1 MMAALAP
8 PFMLTDFAMQAGES
22 RPGVWS
28 ETPLW
33 QCERS
38 GVWVVESHALVK
50 EVLADPAQYSS
61 KTTLS
66 LLQPDFP
73 AAEVEAIYRNGG
85 VLWTRTLQT
94 NDPPAHRRFRA
105 LVERVFTASRVE
117 AMVPGIEAI
126 VAGLLDTWAE
136 GEVVDVSET
145 LSVPLP
151 LRVIAAQLAVAEG
164 ELEALKRWSDSAIS
178 AIGLG
183 ATREEHLVAAQCG
196 VEFQQFMLERLR
208 APAELPAGTLVALVA
223 AAGVEEGF
231 TEAEQLSLLH
241 QLMIA
246 GHETTTSTLSSA
258 LYCLATEPT
267 LLERVYAEPT
277 GVRRLVEDTLR
288 LHAPVQGLFR
298 VTTGA
303 VSLGGY
309 ELPSRAVLALRL
321 ASANRDPARFGDNQL
336 LSPMT
341 SSAAHLSF
349 GLGLHHCI
357 GATLARRELQVAL
370 SAVVARFA
378 RLELAVSPGSLEYTR
393 SLMTRSLLGLP
404 LSGTYRAP

>member
-1 MMAALAP
+1 MAASAP
-8 PFMLTDFAMQAGES
+8 PFTLTDFATQAGES
-22 RPGVWS
+22 RAGVWS
-28 ETPLW
+28 EAPLW
-33 QCERS
+33 QCERT

-50 EVLADPAQYSS
+50 EVLADPMHYSS

-73 AAEVEAIYRNGG
+73 AVEVEAIYRSGG

-105 LVERVFTASRVE
+105 LVERVFTPSRVE

-126 VAGLLDTWAE
+126 MADLLASWQQGEVFDVAAGLC
-136 GEVVDVSET
+136 
-145 LSVPLP
+145 VPLP
-151 LRVIAAQLAVAEG
+151 LRVIAGQLAVADS
-164 ELEALKRWSDSAIS
+164 ELAALKRWSDSAIG

-183 ATREEHLVAAQCG
+183 ATREEHLVAAHCG
-196 VEFQQFMLERLR
+196 VEFQQFMLQRLR
-208 APAELPAGTLVALVA
+208 APAGLPPGTLVALVA
-223 AAGVEEGF
+223 EAGVEEGF
-231 TEAEQLSLLH
+231 TEVEQLSLLH

-267 LLERVYAEPT
+267 LLERVVAEPT

-298 VTTGA
+298 MTTGP
-303 VSLGGY
+303 VTLGGHD
-309 ELPSRAVLALRL
+309 LPSRAVLALRL

-336 LSPMT
+336 LSSTT

-378 RLELAVSPGSLEYTR
+378 RLELAVPREALEYTR
-393 SLMTRSLLGLP
+393 SLMTRSLLRLP
-404 LSGTYRAP
+404 LAGTYRAP

>member
-1 MMAALAP
+1 MTASAAGFSLA
-8 PFMLTDFAMQAGES
+8 DFAGQAGES
-22 RPGVWS
+22 RSGVWS

-33 QCERS
+33 QCHRT
-38 GVWVVESHALVK
+38 GVWVAESHALVK
-50 EVLADPAQYSS
+50 EVLADPVHYSS

-73 AAEVEAIYRNGG
+73 AAEVESIYRLGG

-105 LVERVFTASRVE
+105 LVERVFTPSRVE

-126 VAGLLDTWAE
+126 MADLLATWHE
-136 GEVVDVSET
+136 GEVVDVAEA

-151 LRVIAAQLAVAEG
+151 LRVIAAQLAVADA
-164 ELEALKRWSDSAIS
+164 ELPALKRWSDSAIS

-183 ATREEHLVAAQCG
+183 ATREEHLAAAHCG
-196 VEFQQFMLERLR
+196 VEFQQFMLKRLR
-208 APAELPAGTLVALVA
+208 APAELPSGTLVALVA

-267 LLERVYAEPT
+267 LLEQVHAEPT
-277 GVRRLVEDTLR
+277 GVRRFIEDTLR

-298 VTTGA
+298 VTTGP
-303 VSLGGY
+303 VTLGGHS
-309 ELPSRAVLALRL
+309 LPSRAVIALRL
-321 ASANRDPARFGDNQL
+321 ASANRDPSRFSTNEL
-336 LSPMT
+336 LSPTT

-370 SAVVARFA
+370 SAVVARFSC
-378 RLELAVSPGSLEYTR
+378 LELAVPTGALEYTR
-393 SLMTRSLLGLP
+393 SLMTRSLLRLP

>member
-1 MMAALAP
+1 MTVPAAPAFALAE
-8 PFMLTDFAMQAGES
+8 FADQAGES

-28 ETPLW
+28 EAPLW
-33 QCERS
+33 QCART

-50 EVLADPAQYSS
+50 EVLADPAHYSS

-73 AAEVEAIYRNGG
+73 AAEVEAIYRSGG

-105 LVERVFTASRVE
+105 LVERVFTPSRVE
-117 AMVPGIEAI
+117 AMVPGMEAI
-126 VAGLLDTWAE
+126 VADLLAAWRQ
-136 GEVVDVSET
+136 GEMFDVAAG

-151 LRVIAAQLAVAEG
+151 LRVIAAQLAVADD
-164 ELEALKRWSDSAIS
+164 ELAALKRWSDSAIS

-183 ATREEHLVAAQCG
+183 ATRDEHLAAAHGG
-196 VEFQQFMLERLR
+196 VEFQRFMLQRLR
-208 APAELPAGTLVALVA
+208 EPAELTPGTLVSLVA
-223 AAGVEEGF
+223 AAAAEEGF

-258 LYCLATEPT
+258 LYCLATESS
-267 LLERVYAEPT
+267 LLERVHAEPT

-298 VTTGA
+298 VTTGP
-303 VSLGGY
+303 VRLGGHD
-309 ELPSRAVLALRL
+309 LPSRAVLALRL
-321 ASANRDPARFGDNQL
+321 ASANRDPTRFGDNQL
-336 LSPMT
+336 LSPAT

-378 RLELAVSPGSLEYTR
+378 RLELAVPNEALEYTR
-393 SLMTRSLLGLP
+393 SLMTRSLLRLP

>member
-1 MMAALAP
+1 
-8 PFMLTDFAMQAGES
+8 
-22 RPGVWS
+22 
-28 ETPLW
+28 
-33 QCERS
+33 
-38 GVWVVESHALVK
+38 VK
-50 EVLADPAQYSS
+50 EVLADPVHYSS

-73 AAEVEAIYRNGG
+73 AAEVESIYRLGG

-94 NDPPAHRRFRA
+94 NDLPAHRRFRA
-105 LVERVFTASRVE
+105 LVERVFTPSRVE

-126 VAGLLDTWAE
+126 MADLLATWHE
-136 GEVVDVSET
+136 GEVVDVAEA

-151 LRVIAAQLAVAEG
+151 LRVIAAQLAVADA
-164 ELEALKRWSDSAIS
+164 ELPALKRWSDSAIS

-183 ATREEHLVAAQCG
+183 ATREEHLAAAHCG
-196 VEFQQFMLERLR
+196 VEFQQFMLKRLR
-208 APAELPAGTLVALVA
+208 APAELPSGTLVALVA

-267 LLERVYAEPT
+267 LLEQVHAEPT
-277 GVRRLVEDTLR
+277 GVRRFIEDTLR

-298 VTTGA
+298 VTTGP
-303 VSLGGY
+303 VTLGGHS
-309 ELPSRAVLALRL
+309 LPSRAVIALRL
-321 ASANRDPARFGDNQL
+321 ASANRDPSRFSTNEL
-336 LSPMT
+336 LSPTT

-370 SAVVARFA
+370 SAVVARFSC
-378 RLELAVSPGSLEYTR
+378 LELAVPTGALEYTR
-393 SLMTRSLLGLP
+393 SLMTRSLLRLP

>member
-1 MMAALAP
+1 MAASAP
-8 PFMLTDFAMQAGES
+8 PFTLTDFATQAGES
-22 RPGVWS
+22 RAGVWS
-28 ETPLW
+28 EAPLW
-33 QCERS
+33 QCERT

-50 EVLADPAQYSS
+50 EVLADPTRYSS

-73 AAEVEAIYRNGG
+73 AVEVEAIYRSGG

-105 LVERVFTASRVE
+105 LVERVFTPSRVE

-126 VAGLLDTWAE
+126 MADLLASWQQGEVFDVAAGLC
-136 GEVVDVSET
+136 
-145 LSVPLP
+145 VPLP
-151 LRVIAAQLAVAEG
+151 LRVIAGQLAVADS
-164 ELEALKRWSDSAIS
+164 ELAALKRWSDSAIG

-183 ATREEHLVAAQCG
+183 ATREEHLVAAHCG
-196 VEFQQFMLERLR
+196 VEFQQFMLQRLR
-208 APAELPAGTLVALVA
+208 APAGLPPGTLVALVA
-223 AAGVEEGF
+223 EAGVEEGF
-231 TEAEQLSLLH
+231 TEVEQLSLLH

-267 LLERVYAEPT
+267 LLERVAAEPT

-298 VTTGA
+298 MTTGP
-303 VSLGGY
+303 VTLGGHD
-309 ELPSRAVLALRL
+309 LPSRAVLALRL

-336 LSPMT
+336 LSSTT

-378 RLELAVSPGSLEYTR
+378 RLELAVPREALEYTR
-393 SLMTRSLLGLP
+393 SLMTRSLLRLP
-404 LSGTYRAP
+404 LAGTYRAP

>member
-1 MMAALAP
+1 MAASAP
-8 PFMLTDFAMQAGES
+8 PFTLTDFATQAGES
-22 RPGVWS
+22 RAGVWS
-28 ETPLW
+28 EAPLW
-33 QCERS
+33 QCERT

-50 EVLADPAQYSS
+50 KVLADPTHYSS

-73 AAEVEAIYRNGG
+73 AVEVEAIYRSGG

-105 LVERVFTASRVE
+105 LVERVFTPSRVE

-126 VAGLLDTWAE
+126 MADLLASWQQGEVFDVAAGLC
-136 GEVVDVSET
+136 
-145 LSVPLP
+145 VPLP
-151 LRVIAAQLAVAEG
+151 LRVIAGQLAVADS
-164 ELEALKRWSDSAIS
+164 ELAALKRWSDSAIG

-183 ATREEHLVAAQCG
+183 ATREEHLVAAHCG
-196 VEFQQFMLERLR
+196 VEFQQFMLQRLR
-208 APAELPAGTLVALVA
+208 APAGLPPGTLVALVA
-223 AAGVEEGF
+223 EAGVEEGF
-231 TEAEQLSLLH
+231 TEVEQLSLLH

-267 LLERVYAEPT
+267 LLERVVAEPT

-298 VTTGA
+298 MTTGP
-303 VSLGGY
+303 VTLGGHD
-309 ELPSRAVLALRL
+309 LASRAVLALRL

-336 LSPMT
+336 LSSTT

-378 RLELAVSPGSLEYTR
+378 RLELAVPREALEYTR
-393 SLMTRSLLGLP
+393 SLMTRSLLRLP
-404 LSGTYRAP
+404 LAGTYRAP

>member
-1 MMAALAP
+1 MAASAP
-8 PFMLTDFAMQAGES
+8 PFTLTDFATQAGES
-22 RPGVWS
+22 RAGVWS
-28 ETPLW
+28 EAPLW
-33 QCERS
+33 QCERT

-50 EVLADPAQYSS
+50 EVLADPTHYSS

-73 AAEVEAIYRNGG
+73 AVEVEAIYRSGG

-105 LVERVFTASRVE
+105 LVERVFTPSRVE

-126 VAGLLDTWAE
+126 MADLLASWQQGEVFDVAAGLC
-136 GEVVDVSET
+136 
-145 LSVPLP
+145 VPLP
-151 LRVIAAQLAVAEG
+151 LRVIAGQLAVADS
-164 ELEALKRWSDSAIS
+164 ELAALKRWSDSAIG

-183 ATREEHLVAAQCG
+183 ATREEHLVAAHCG
-196 VEFQQFMLERLR
+196 VEFQQFMLQRLR
-208 APAELPAGTLVALVA
+208 APAGLPPGTLVALVA
-223 AAGVEEGF
+223 EAGVEEGF
-231 TEAEQLSLLH
+231 TEVEQLSLLH

-267 LLERVYAEPT
+267 LLERVVAEPT

-298 VTTGA
+298 MTTGP
-303 VSLGGY
+303 VTLGGHD
-309 ELPSRAVLALRL
+309 LPSRAVLALRL

-336 LSPMT
+336 LSSTT

-378 RLELAVSPGSLEYTR
+378 RLELAVPREALEYTR
-393 SLMTRSLLGLP
+393 SLMTRSLLRLP

>member
-1 MMAALAP
+1 MATTAFALA
-8 PFMLTDFAMQAGES
+8 DFADQAGES
-22 RPGVWS
+22 RPAVWS
-28 ETPLW
+28 EAPLW
-33 QCERS
+33 QCERT
-38 GVWVVESHALVK
+38 GIWVVESHGLVK
-50 EVLADPAQYSS
+50 EVLADPTLYSS

-73 AAEVEAIYRNGG
+73 AAEVEAIYRSGG

-94 NDPPAHRRFRA
+94 NDPPSHRRFRA
-105 LVERVFTASRVE
+105 LVERVFTASRVD

-126 VAGLLDTWAE
+126 VADLLAAWPE
-136 GEVVDVSET
+136 GEVVDVAEA

-151 LRVIAAQLAVAEG
+151 LRVIAGQLAVAPS

-183 ATREEHLVAAQCG
+183 ATREEHLVAAHCG
-196 VEFQQFMLERLR
+196 VEFQQFMLQRLR
-208 APAELPAGTLVALVA
+208 APAELPPGTLVALVA
-223 AAGVEEGF
+223 AAGAEEGF
-231 TEAEQLSLLH
+231 SEAEQLSLLH

-258 LYCLATEPT
+258 LYCLATVPT
-267 LLERVYAEPT
+267 LLERVSAEST

-298 VTTGA
+298 VTTGP
-303 VSLGGY
+303 VTLGGHD
-309 ELPSRAVLALRL
+309 LPSRAVLALRL
-321 ASANRDPARFGDNQL
+321 ASANRDPARFADNQL
-336 LSPMT
+336 LSPTT

-370 SAVVARFA
+370 TAVVARFA
-378 RLELAVSPGSLEYTR
+378 RLKLAVPTESLEYTR
-393 SLMTRSLLGLP
+393 SLMTRSLLRLP
-404 LSGTYRAP
+404 LSGTYHAP

>member
-1 MMAALAP
+1 MATTATAFALA
-8 PFMLTDFAMQAGES
+8 DFADQAGES
-22 RPGVWS
+22 RPAVWS
-28 ETPLW
+28 DAPLW
-33 QCERS
+33 QCGRT
-38 GVWVVESHALVK
+38 GVWVVESHGLVK
-50 EVLADPAQYSS
+50 EVLADHTLYSS

-66 LLQPDFP
+66 LLQSDFP
-73 AAEVEAIYRNGG
+73 AAEVEAIYRSGG

-94 NDPPAHRRFRA
+94 NDPPSHRRFRA

-126 VAGLLDTWAE
+126 VADLLAAWPE
-136 GEVVDVSET
+136 GEVVDVAEA

-151 LRVIAAQLAVAEG
+151 LRVIAGQLAVAESDLG
-164 ELEALKRWSDSAIS
+164 ALKRWSDSAIS

-183 ATREEHLVAAQCG
+183 ATREEHLGAAHCG
-196 VEFQQFMLERLR
+196 VEFQQFMLQRLR
-208 APAELPAGTLVALVA
+208 APAELPPGTLVALVA

-231 TEAEQLSLLH
+231 SEAEQLSLLH

-258 LYCLATEPT
+258 LYCLATVPT
-267 LLERVYAEPT
+267 LLERVSAEPT

-298 VTTGA
+298 VTTGP
-303 VSLGGY
+303 VTLGGHD
-309 ELPSRAVLALRL
+309 LPSRAVLALRL
-321 ASANRDPARFGDNQL
+321 ASANRDPARFADNQL
-336 LSPMT
+336 LSPAT

-378 RLELAVSPGSLEYTR
+378 RLKLALPTESLEYTR
-393 SLMTRSLLGLP
+393 SLMTRSLLRLP

>member
-1 MMAALAP
+1 MMAAAAP
-8 PFMLTDFAMQAGES
+8 GFTLTDFATQAGES
-22 RPGVWS
+22 RPFVWN
-28 ETPLW
+28 EAPLW
-33 QCERS
+33 QCERT

-73 AAEVEAIYRNGG
+73 AAEVEAIYRSGG

-105 LVERVFTASRVE
+105 LVERVFTSSRVE

-126 VAGLLDTWAE
+126 VGDLLGTWPE
-136 GEVVDVSET
+136 GEVVDVAET

-151 LRVIAAQLAVAEG
+151 LRVIAAQLAVAG
-164 ELEALKRWSDSAIS
+164 DELEALKRWSDSAIS

-183 ATREEHLVAAQCG
+183 ATREEHLVAAHCG
-196 VEFQQFMLERLR
+196 VEFQQFMLKRLR
-208 APAELPAGTLVALVA
+208 APAELPDGTLVALVA
-223 AAGVEEGF
+223 TAGVNEGF

-277 GVRRLVEDTLR
+277 GVRRMVEDTLR

-298 VTTGA
+298 VTT
-303 VSLGGY
+303 VPVTLGGHD
-309 ELPSRAVLALRL
+309 LPSRAVLALRL
-321 ASANRDPARFGDNQL
+321 ASANRDPARFGGNQL
-336 LSPMT
+336 LSPTT

-370 SAVVARFA
+370 SAVVTRFA
-378 RLELAVSPGSLEYTR
+378 RLELAVAPEALEYTR
-393 SLMTRSLLGLP
+393 SLMTRSLLRLP

>member
-1 MMAALAP
+1 MAASAP
-8 PFMLTDFAMQAGES
+8 PFTLADFATQAGES
-22 RPGVWS
+22 RSGVWR
-28 ETPLW
+28 EAPLW
-33 QCERS
+33 QCERT

-50 EVLADPAQYSS
+50 EVLAEPRHYSS

-85 VLWTRTLQT
+85 GLWTRTLQT

-126 VAGLLDTWAE
+126 VADLLAAWLE
-136 GEVVDVSET
+136 GDVVDVAAA

-151 LRVIAAQLAVAEG
+151 LRVIAAQLAVAG
-164 ELEALKRWSDSAIS
+164 SELEALKRWSDSAIG

-183 ATREEHLVAAQCG
+183 ATREEHLVAAHCG
-196 VEFQQFMLERLR
+196 VEFQQFMLQRLR
-208 APAELPAGTLVALVA
+208 APAELPPGTLVALVA
-223 AAGVEEGF
+223 EAGVEEGF

-258 LYCLATEPT
+258 LYCLATVPT
-267 LLERVYAEPT
+267 LLERVSAEPK

-298 VTTGA
+298 VTTGP
-303 VSLGGY
+303 VTLGDHD
-309 ELPSRAVLALRL
+309 LPSRAVLALRL
-321 ASANRDPARFGDNQL
+321 ASANRDPARFADNQL
-336 LSPMT
+336 LSPTT

-370 SAVVARFA
+370 TAVVARFA
-378 RLELAVSPGSLEYTR
+378 RLKLAVPTESLEYTR
-393 SLMTRSLLGLP
+393 SLMTRSLLRLP
-404 LSGTYRAP
+404 LSGTYHAP

>member
-1 MMAALAP
+1 MATAAPVFALA
-8 PFMLTDFAMQAGES
+8 DFADRAGES

-28 ETPLW
+28 DAPLW
-33 QCERS
+33 QCGRT
-38 GVWVVESHALVK
+38 GVWVVESHGLVK
-50 EVLADPAQYSS
+50 EVLAAPAHYSS

-73 AAEVEAIYRNGG
+73 AAEVEAIYRSGG

-94 NDPPAHRRFRA
+94 NDPPAHRRFRS

-126 VAGLLDTWAE
+126 VAALLAAWRE
-136 GEVVDVSET
+136 GAVVDVAEA

-164 ELEALKRWSDSAIS
+164 ELAALKRWSDSAIS

-183 ATREEHLVAAQCG
+183 ATREEHLAAAHCG
-196 VEFQQFMLERLR
+196 VEFQQFMLQRLR
-208 APAELPAGTLVALVA
+208 APAELPSGTLVALVA
-223 AAGVEEGF
+223 AAGVEEEF

-258 LYCLATEPT
+258 LYCLATESS
-267 LLERVYAEPT
+267 LLERVHAEPT

-298 VTTGA
+298 VTTGP
-303 VSLGGY
+303 VTLGGQV
-309 ELPSRAVLALRL
+309 LPSRAVLALRL
-321 ASANRDPARFGDNQL
+321 ASANRDAARFADNQL
-336 LSPMT
+336 LSSTT

-357 GATLARRELQVAL
+357 GATLAKRELQVAL
-370 SAVVARFA
+370 SAVVARFT
-378 RLELAVSPGSLEYTR
+378 RLELAVPAESLEYTR
-393 SLMTRSLLGLP
+393 SLMTRSLLRLP
-404 LSGTYRAP
+404 LAGTYRAP

>member
-1 MMAALAP
+1 MTASAAGFSLA
-8 PFMLTDFAMQAGES
+8 DFAGQAGES
-22 RPGVWS
+22 RSGVWS

-33 QCERS
+33 QCDRT
-38 GVWVVESHALVK
+38 GVWVAESHALVK
-50 EVLADPAQYSS
+50 EVLADPVHYSS

-73 AAEVEAIYRNGG
+73 AAEVESIYRLGG

-105 LVERVFTASRVE
+105 LVERVFTPSRVE

-126 VAGLLDTWAE
+126 MADLLATWHE
-136 GEVVDVSET
+136 GEVVDVAEA

-151 LRVIAAQLAVAEG
+151 LRVIAAQLAVAAA
-164 ELEALKRWSDSAIS
+164 ELPALKRWSDSAIS

-183 ATREEHLVAAQCG
+183 ATREEHLAAAHCG
-196 VEFQQFMLERLR
+196 VEFQQFMLKRLR
-208 APAELPAGTLVALVA
+208 APAELPSGTLVALVA

-267 LLERVYAEPT
+267 LLEQVHAEPT
-277 GVRRLVEDTLR
+277 GVRRFIEDTLR

-298 VTTGA
+298 VTTGP
-303 VSLGGY
+303 VTLGGRS
-309 ELPSRAVLALRL
+309 LPSRAVIALRL
-321 ASANRDPARFGDNQL
+321 ASANRDPSRFNTNEL
-336 LSPMT
+336 LSPTT

-370 SAVVARFA
+370 SAVVARFSC
-378 RLELAVSPGSLEYTR
+378 LELAVPTGALEYTR
-393 SLMTRSLLGLP
+393 SLMTRSLLRLP

>member
-1 MMAALAP
+1 MMAAAAL
-8 PFMLTDFAMQAGES
+8 PFTLTDFATQAGGS

-33 QCERS
+33 QCERT

-50 EVLADPAQYSS
+50 EVLADPTQYSS

-73 AAEVEAIYRNGG
+73 AGEVEAIYRNGG

-105 LVERVFTASRVE
+105 LVERVFTANRVE

-126 VAGLLDTWAE
+126 VADLLDTWAE
-136 GEVVDVSET
+136 GEVVDVSEA

-151 LRVIAAQLAVAEG
+151 LRVIAAQLAVEEG
-164 ELEALKRWSDSAIS
+164 ELDALKRWSDSAIS

-183 ATREEHLVAAQCG
+183 ATREEHLVAAHCG
-196 VEFQQFMLERLR
+196 VEFQRFMLERLR
-208 APAELPAGTLVALVA
+208 APAKLPEGTLVALVA

-231 TEAEQLSLLH
+231 AEAEQLSLLH

-298 VTTGA
+298 VTTGP

-336 LSPMT
+336 LSPTT

-370 SAVVARFA
+370 SAVVTRFS
-378 RLELAVSPGSLEYTR
+378 RLALAVAPEALEYTR
-393 SLMTRSLLGLP
+393 SLMTRSLLRLP

>member
-1 MMAALAP
+1 MATTAFALA
-8 PFMLTDFAMQAGES
+8 DFADQAGES
-22 RPGVWS
+22 RPAVWS
-28 ETPLW
+28 EAPLW
-33 QCERS
+33 QCERT
-38 GVWVVESHALVK
+38 GIWVVESHGLVK
-50 EVLADPAQYSS
+50 EVLADPTLYSS

-73 AAEVEAIYRNGG
+73 AAEVEAIYRSGG

-94 NDPPAHRRFRA
+94 NDPPSHRRFRG

-126 VAGLLDTWAE
+126 VADLLAAWPE
-136 GEVVDVSET
+136 GEVVDVAEA

-151 LRVIAAQLAVAEG
+151 LRVIAGQLAVAPS

-183 ATREEHLVAAQCG
+183 ATREEHLVAAHCG
-196 VEFQQFMLERLR
+196 VEFQQFMLQRLR
-208 APAELPAGTLVALVA
+208 APAELPPGTLVALVA
-223 AAGVEEGF
+223 AAGAEEGF
-231 TEAEQLSLLH
+231 SEAEQLSLLH

-258 LYCLATEPT
+258 LYCLATVPT
-267 LLERVYAEPT
+267 LLERVSAEST

-298 VTTGA
+298 VTTGP
-303 VSLGGY
+303 VTLGGHD
-309 ELPSRAVLALRL
+309 LPSRAVLALRL
-321 ASANRDPARFGDNQL
+321 ASANRDPARFADNQL
-336 LSPMT
+336 LSPTT

-370 SAVVARFA
+370 TAVVARFA
-378 RLELAVSPGSLEYTR
+378 RLKLAVPTESLEYTR
-393 SLMTRSLLGLP
+393 SLMTRSLLRLP
-404 LSGTYRAP
+404 LSGTYHAP

>member
-1 MMAALAP
+1 MATTATAFALA
-8 PFMLTDFAMQAGES
+8 DFADQAGES
-22 RPGVWS
+22 RPAVWS
-28 ETPLW
+28 DAPLW
-33 QCERS
+33 QCGRT
-38 GVWVVESHALVK
+38 GVWVVESHGLVK
-50 EVLADPAQYSS
+50 EVLADHTLYSS

-73 AAEVEAIYRNGG
+73 AAEVEAIYRSGG

-94 NDPPAHRRFRA
+94 NDPPSHRRFRA

-126 VAGLLDTWAE
+126 VADLLAAWPE
-136 GEVVDVSET
+136 GEVVDVAEA

-151 LRVIAAQLAVAEG
+151 LRVIAGQLAVAESDLG
-164 ELEALKRWSDSAIS
+164 ALKRWSDSAIS

-183 ATREEHLVAAQCG
+183 ATRLEHLVAAHCG
-196 VEFQQFMLERLR
+196 VEFQQFMLQRLR
-208 APAELPAGTLVALVA
+208 APAELPPGTLVALVA

-231 TEAEQLSLLH
+231 SEAEQLSLLH

-258 LYCLATEPT
+258 LYCLATVPT
-267 LLERVYAEPT
+267 LLERVSAEPT

-298 VTTGA
+298 VTTGP
-303 VSLGGY
+303 VTLGGHD
-309 ELPSRAVLALRL
+309 LPSRAVLALRL
-321 ASANRDPARFGDNQL
+321 ASANRDPARFADNQL
-336 LSPMT
+336 LSPAT

-378 RLELAVSPGSLEYTR
+378 CLKLALPTESLEYTR
-393 SLMTRSLLGLP
+393 SLMTRSLLRLP

>member
-1 MMAALAP
+1 MATTATAFALA
-8 PFMLTDFAMQAGES
+8 DFADQAGES
-22 RPGVWS
+22 RPAVWS
-28 ETPLW
+28 DAPLW
-33 QCERS
+33 QCGRT
-38 GVWVVESHALVK
+38 GVWVVESHGLVK
-50 EVLADPAQYSS
+50 EVLADHTLYSS

-73 AAEVEAIYRNGG
+73 AAEVEAIYRSGG

-94 NDPPAHRRFRA
+94 NDPPSHLRFRA

-126 VAGLLDTWAE
+126 VADLLAAWPE
-136 GEVVDVSET
+136 GEVVDVAEAV
-145 LSVPLP
+145 SVPLP
-151 LRVIAAQLAVAEG
+151 LRVIAGQLAVAESDLG
-164 ELEALKRWSDSAIS
+164 ALKRWSDSAIS

-183 ATREEHLVAAQCG
+183 ATRLEHLVAAHCG
-196 VEFQQFMLERLR
+196 VEFQQFMLQRLR
-208 APAELPAGTLVALVA
+208 APAELPPGTLVALVA

-231 TEAEQLSLLH
+231 SEAEQLSLLH

-258 LYCLATEPT
+258 LYCLATVPT
-267 LLERVYAEPT
+267 LLERVSAEPT

-298 VTTGA
+298 VTTSP
-303 VSLGGY
+303 VTLGGHD
-309 ELPSRAVLALRL
+309 LPSRAVLALRL
-321 ASANRDPARFGDNQL
+321 ASANRDPACFADNQL
-336 LSPMT
+336 LSPTT

-378 RLELAVSPGSLEYTR
+378 RLKLALPTESLEYTR
-393 SLMTRSLLGLP
+393 SLMTRSLLRLP

>member
-1 MMAALAP
+1 MATTATAFTLA
-8 PFMLTDFAMQAGES
+8 DFADQAGES
-22 RPGVWS
+22 RPAVWS
-28 ETPLW
+28 DAPLW
-33 QCERS
+33 QCGRT
-38 GVWVVESHALVK
+38 GVWVVESHGLVK
-50 EVLADPAQYSS
+50 EVLADHTLYSS

-73 AAEVEAIYRNGG
+73 AAEVEAIYRSGG

-94 NDPPAHRRFRA
+94 NDPPSHRRFRA

-126 VAGLLDTWAE
+126 VADLLAAWPE
-136 GEVVDVSET
+136 GEVVDVAEA

-151 LRVIAAQLAVAEG
+151 LRVIAGQLAVAESDLG
-164 ELEALKRWSDSAIS
+164 ALKRWSDSAIS

-183 ATREEHLVAAQCG
+183 ATREEHLGAAHCG
-196 VEFQQFMLERLR
+196 VEFQQFMLQRLR
-208 APAELPAGTLVALVA
+208 APAELPPGTLVALVA

-231 TEAEQLSLLH
+231 SEAEQLSLLH

-258 LYCLATEPT
+258 LYCLATVPT
-267 LLERVYAEPT
+267 LLERVSAEPT

-298 VTTGA
+298 VTTGP
-303 VSLGGY
+303 VTLGGHD
-309 ELPSRAVLALRL
+309 LPSRAVLALRL
-321 ASANRDPARFGDNQL
+321 ASANRDPARFADNQL
-336 LSPMT
+336 LSPAT

-378 RLELAVSPGSLEYTR
+378 RLKLALPTESLEYTR
-393 SLMTRSLLGLP
+393 SLMTRSLLRLP

>member
-1 MMAALAP
+1 MATTATAFALA
-8 PFMLTDFAMQAGES
+8 DFADQAGES
-22 RPGVWS
+22 RPAVWS
-28 ETPLW
+28 DAPLW
-33 QCERS
+33 QCGRT
-38 GVWVVESHALVK
+38 GVWVVESHGLVK
-50 EVLADPAQYSS
+50 EVLADHTLYSS

-73 AAEVEAIYRNGG
+73 AAEVEAIYRSGG

-94 NDPPAHRRFRA
+94 NDPPSHRRFRA

-126 VAGLLDTWAE
+126 VADLLAAWPE
-136 GEVVDVSET
+136 GEVVDVAEA

-151 LRVIAAQLAVAEG
+151 LRVIAGQLAVAESDLG
-164 ELEALKRWSDSAIS
+164 ALKRWSDSAIS

-183 ATREEHLVAAQCG
+183 ATREEHLGAAHCG
-196 VEFQQFMLERLR
+196 VEFQQFMLQRLR
-208 APAELPAGTLVALVA
+208 APAELPPGTLVALVA

-231 TEAEQLSLLH
+231 SEAEQLSLLH

-258 LYCLATEPT
+258 LYCLATVPT
-267 LLERVYAEPT
+267 LLERVSAEPT

-298 VTTGA
+298 VTTSP
-303 VSLGGY
+303 VTLGGHD
-309 ELPSRAVLALRL
+309 LPSRAVLALRL
-321 ASANRDPARFGDNQL
+321 ASANRDPARFADNQL
-336 LSPMT
+336 LSPAT

-378 RLELAVSPGSLEYTR
+378 RLKLALPTESLEYTR
-393 SLMTRSLLGLP
+393 SLMTRSLLRLP